1 MNALPVIGAGA
12 SFAGAVLL
20 GLVAGIWLAGRT
32 GQQLWVLGGLLVGII
47 VGGYGAYRLAAG
59 SSRK

>member
-1 MNALPVIGAGA
+1 MNALPIIGAGA
-12 SFAGAVLL
+12 SFAGAVIL

-32 GQQLWVLGGLLVGII
+32 GQQLWVFGGLLVGMI